1 MNKSQALQSFWE
13 SFGIPAYN
21 EYTVPDNAEM
31 PYITYSVSESNIGVP
46 VSLTAS
52 IWYRMPSWEA
62 RRPVLSLMYIT
73 GRAL

>member
-31 PYITYSVSESNIGVP
+31 PYITYSVIIGKLLNFYLLP
-46 VSLTAS
+46 F
-52 IWYRMPSWEA
+52 I
-62 RRPVLSLMYIT
+62 
-73 GRAL
+73 